1 MTLNRKLNPTEAE
14 ASPSRERGRRLPG
27 TQMFCRVLPV
37 LLALLALIC
46 SPQARA
52 QGNPLTINSP
62 AGIAGSYTPTA
73 TVSWAP
79 IDSFSSLAGE
89 VAYVGRG
96 CPGDVYLANPAGK
109 IALMDRGLCAVSAK
123 VDRAA
128 RAGAIAVLLVMDGD
142 SPFSFGQGDGSVF
155 VPTLII
161 TKTHGDLI
169 KANLA
174 APVRVSMGLA
184 AGTPGVQTLS
194 ADSLTLTSATVSGR
208 VNANGVE
215 TAVHFE
221 YGPDTSLGSS
231 SLSQNIGSTPGT
243 IAVSA
248 TLSGLT
254 SGTYYYYRLV
264 ANGGGK
270 TVNGS
275 IRAFETSSL
284 PVIWGPPSD
293 TAVMAGESAW
303 FSVYAGGTGPF
314 SYQWEHDGS
323 ITVPFDAG
331 SNYYELSTVRESD
344 AGEYRVGVMN
354 QFSAGVPVYSPVA
367 RLTVYPAVPPTVSAV
382 TAVGIGTTGATL
394 SGEVNSGGGKVT
406 TYFEFGLTT
415 AYGSTTPEVLND
427 VNSVDT
433 MAVTGLAGITRD
445 VYDASF
451 YDNYNES
458 YWNGG
463 LVAALQPNTT
473 YHYRLVAVSVGGT
486 TLGTDRVFTTAP
498 SSTHTVTNGDASGP
512 GSLPDTV
519 TQADLSDTIVFDPAL
534 HGQTLSLGRTLILQ
548 KWLNIVGPG
557 ADKLAIT
564 GDGSRRV
571 ISVSAGLGTV
581 KISGLTIRDGRSP
594 QGGSNGGGGAIY
606 NNGDLELDH
615 CVFSNNVAPRYR
627 VYRGGAIWHQGSRL
641 VMRNCQLTGNFA
653 EGGGGAL
660 NNDSL
665 LDSGSPDYRV
675 PVTTIV
681 SDCTF
686 TGNRVMSDFG
696 DFYFGQMTE
705 IASGGG
711 AIQSTR
717 GIVIQ
722 NCVFIGNDNIL
733 GYQGGGAIYTTT
745 PLYDYSGDSNA
756 GGTSILNCTFRANHC
771 GYAGGAIHNG
781 PGLPMRVEGST
792 FVDNASEY
800 VAGSMVNQGV
810 LSVRNSTF
818 SGNRSDDTGAITN
831 WGGSV
836 TILGCTLSGNQSNT
850 GGNITNSDGEFS
862 MGNALLD
869 GQLSGSFVSLGHNII
884 GLGDGSMGWT
894 AADLVGSSAD
904 PVDPVIGP
912 LADNGGPTWTHA
924 LLAGSPA
931 MNSGNNTLVD
941 SPDDQRGAGFPR
953 LYGNV
958 DIGAY
963 EVSDPFTVHSDV
975 LFDLIQLRNGTTQ
988 PAVAQTLNS
997 AIIKLSA
1004 AVAPSL
1010 WLDTY
1015 RLAPAAGHA
1024 VFTLDLAAVDIL
1036 TGAGWG
1042 TMDPALLLGMADR
1055 IARAAREIAVT
1066 GIDDG
1071 ALGGSPM
1078 EKALAM
1084 LAKGD
1089 AALARGNPAAEAIAH
1104 YQSAWK
1110 QSLKQ
1115 SLKPRK

>member
-14 ASPSRERGRRLPG
+14 ASPSRERGRKLPG
-27 TQMFCRVLPV
+27 TQMFCRLIPV
-37 LLALLALIC
+37 LLALLTLIG
-46 SPQARA
+46 SPRTGA
-52 QGNPLTINSP
+52 QTIPLVINSP
-62 AGIAGSYTPTA
+62 AAIAGSYTPTA

-79 IDSFSSLAGE
+79 FFSTLTGD

-109 IALMDRGLCAVSAK
+109 IAMMDRGLCAVSLK

-128 RAGAIAVLLVMDGD
+128 RAGAIAVLLVMDNNP
-142 SPFSFGQGDGSVF
+142 PFSFIEAGGSVF

-161 TKTHGDLI
+161 TKTQGDRI

-174 APVRVSMGLA
+174 APVSVSMGVA
-184 AGTPGVQTLS
+184 PGTPGVQTLS
-194 ADSLTLTSATVSGR
+194 AKDLTLTSAIVSGR
-208 VNANGVE
+208 ANANGVE

-221 YGPDTSLGSS
+221 YGFDSSLGSS
-231 SLSQNIGSTPGT
+231 SVSQNIGSASET
-243 IAVSA
+243 IVVSA
-248 TLSGLT
+248 PLSGLV

-270 TVNGS
+270 TVTGS
-275 IRAFETSSL
+275 IQTFLTPSL

-293 TAVMAGESAW
+293 TAVMAGESAA
-303 FSVYAGGTGPF
+303 FSVYAGGTGPL
-314 SYQWEHDGS
+314 SYQWERDGS
-323 ITVPFDAG
+323 IIVPFDAG
-331 SNYYELSTVRESD
+331 SYYYELSNVQESE

-354 QFSAGVPVYSPVA
+354 PFSSGVPVYSPAA

-382 TAVGIGTTGATL
+382 TAGGIGTTGATL
-394 SGEVNSGGGKVT
+394 SGEVNSRGGKVT

-415 AYGSTTPEVLND
+415 AYGSTTPEVQSN
-427 VNSVDT
+427 VNSLDT
-433 MAVTGLAGITRD
+433 IPVTGLAGITRD

-451 YDNYNES
+451 YDNYHES

-463 LVAALQPNTT
+463 SVTALQPNTT

-486 TLGTDRVFTTAP
+486 TLGTDRVFTTAA

-534 HGQTLSLGRTLILQ
+534 HGQTLSLGPRPLIVQ

-581 KISGLTIRDGRSP
+581 KISGLTIRDGRAP
-594 QGGSNGGGGAIY
+594 LGGENGGGGAIY

-615 CVFSNNVAPRYR
+615 CVFSNNVAPLYR

-665 LDSGSPDYRV
+665 LDSGSPDYRA

-686 TGNRVMSDFG
+686 TGNSVMSDFG

-722 NCVFIGNDNIL
+722 NCVFTGNDNIL

-756 GGTSILNCTFRANHC
+756 GGTSIMNCTFRQNHC
-771 GYAGGAIHNG
+771 GYAGGSIHNG
-781 PGLPMRVEGST
+781 PGLHMRLEGST
-792 FVDNASEY
+792 FVDNASDW
-800 VAGSMVNQGV
+800 VAGSVVNEGF
-810 LSVRNSTF
+810 LSVRNSTL

-884 GLGDGSMGWT
+884 GVGDGSSGWT

-924 LLAGSPA
+924 LLPGSPA
-931 MNSGNNTLVD
+931 MNSGNNSLVD

-953 LYGNV
+953 LYGNAV
-958 DIGAY
+958 DVGSY

-975 LFDLIQLRNGTTQ
+975 LFDLVQLRNGTTD
-988 PAVAQTLNS
+988 PAVAQRLTS
-997 AIIKLSA
+997 AIAKLSA
-1004 AVAPSL
+1004 AVAPAL

-1024 VFTLDLAAVDIL
+1024 VFTLDLAAVGIL

-1042 TMDPALLLGMADR
+1042 TIDPALLLSMADR
-1055 IARAAREIAVT
+1055 IARAARELAVT

-1110 QSLKQ
+1110 QSLK
-1115 SLKPRK
+1115 PRK